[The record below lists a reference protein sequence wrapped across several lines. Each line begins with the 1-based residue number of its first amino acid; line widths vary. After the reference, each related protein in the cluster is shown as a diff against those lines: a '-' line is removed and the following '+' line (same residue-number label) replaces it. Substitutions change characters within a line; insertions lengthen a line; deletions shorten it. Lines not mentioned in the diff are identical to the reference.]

1 MSMSANN
8 LGHLFRMFSDGF
20 SFVNPNLIAL
30 SENLRPEDAR
40 KLQRYMMCWDFY
52 DGLHYEQIPQDDKP
66 QTTQNWCRKL
76 VNTYNS
82 AEFSPGFSLMFDQK
96 AEPHV
101 LPFLDSVWQDNN
113 VDSLLYEL
121 GQMKNVTGDAY
132 IHVAYE
138 PKYFAD
144 GSRNPDFD
152 DPYDEYENGRIRL
165 YHVPS
170 SICYPRWADGYDT
183 GKMHSCTIIYPMQI
197 SIMGAAGAN
206 TSWSGNSSYPTPESS
221 TNLRW
226 KIMKYV
232 YYPDRVEQYDG
243 KVKLKEWPNPYGV
256 IPIVHFKNL
265 PLAGRHYGLSD
276 LEDIIPLNVELNLK
290 NSDVSEILDYHAAPV
305 TCIFGARVGQLEK
318 GANKVWGGLPKDGD
332 VKNLE
337 LHGDMK
343 ASSEYRNDIK
353 ETIHE
358 IGNIPKII
366 SGRVPM
372 RSNMSGTAL
381 QIMFMPLLNLVKDK
395 HTQTEKALRKVNK
408 LILKIGMREG
418 LLKVPEGLTNKEI
431 YSHDILWGDML
442 PKDMTQQ
449 LEQLQS
455 EFKMGL
461 ESRRGALERLKKANI
476 DELIK
481 EIDAERKDYAFMFG
495 IAPVTLSPGQELV
508 DPSNGK
514 VVAKNEQELP
524 TSTTEK
530 GENKGESKITGQN
543 KNGQDIKVVSGA
555 MNKNPG
561 KDESK
566 T

>member
-1 MSMSANN
+1 MGYSNN

-20 SFVNPNLIAL
+20 SFVNPNLVAL
-30 SENLRPEDAR
+30 EQNLRPEDAR
-40 KLQRYMMCWDFY
+40 KLQRYMTCWDFY

-76 VNTYNS
+76 VNVYNS
-82 AEFSPGFSLMFDQK
+82 AEFGNGFSFMFDQK
-96 AEPHV
+96 VENDI
-101 LPFLDSVWQDNN
+101 LPFLDGVWEDNN
-113 VDSLLYEL
+113 RDALLYEL
-121 GQMKNVTGDAY
+121 GQMKNVTGDGY
-132 IHVAYE
+132 IHISYE

-144 GSRNPDFD
+144 GSRNPDFI

-165 YHVPS
+165 YNVPS
-170 SICYPRWADGYDT
+170 SICYPKWADGYDT
-183 GKMHSCTIIYPMQI
+183 GKMESCTIIYPMQI
-197 SIMGAAGAN
+197 SIMGAAGAT

-226 KIMKYV
+226 KIIKYV
-232 YYPDRVEQYDG
+232 YYPDKVEQYDG
-243 KVKLKEWPNPYGV
+243 KVKIKEWPNPYGV

-337 LHGDMK
+337 LHGDMA
-343 ASSEYRNDIK
+343 ASTEYRNDLK
-353 ETIHE
+353 ETMHE
-358 IGNIPKII
+358 IGSIPKILT
-366 SGRVPM
+366 GKMPM

-395 HTQTEKALRKVNK
+395 HTQSERALRAVNK
-408 LILKIGMREG
+408 LIIKIGLHEG
-418 LLKVPEGLTNKEI
+418 MLKRPAASITNKQI

-461 ESRRGALERLKKANI
+461 ESRRGAMERLKKANI
-476 DELIK
+476 DELIR
-481 EIDAERKDYAFMFG
+481 EIDSEREEYAFMYG
-495 IAPVTLSPGQELV
+495 VAPVTLAPGQKLV

-514 VVAKNEQELP
+514 VVA
-524 TSTTEK
+524 
-530 GENKGESKITGQN
+530 ENKVQVQPSTGASPNRENEPKSKVTGTN
-543 KNGQDIKVVSGA
+543 KDGKDIKVISGL

-561 KDESK
+561 KEE
-566 T
+566 